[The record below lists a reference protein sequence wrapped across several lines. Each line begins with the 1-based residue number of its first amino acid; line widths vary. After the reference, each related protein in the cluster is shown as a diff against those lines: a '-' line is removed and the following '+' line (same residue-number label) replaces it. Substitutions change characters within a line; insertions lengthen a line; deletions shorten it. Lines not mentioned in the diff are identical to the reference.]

1 MKSPCNKICKIDQ
14 ASGLC
19 KGCLRTAVEISNW
32 PATTDEQK
40 WWILDDIALVRSQV
54 YKFDIA
60 NTA

>member
-1 MKSPCNKICKIDQ
+1 MKSPCNKICKIDG

-19 KGCLRTAVEISNW
+19 IGCLRTPVEISNW

-54 YKFDIA
+54 YKFDLA